1 MRSTN
6 NGNGR
11 IRLLYSHVDMNDN
24 SPNKGKI
31 VKCEV
36 NSHWDI
42 KGPKVTKSGHY
53 EIKAADG
60 SVRHAYDVWVE

>member
-1 MRSTN
+1 MSATDKSK
-6 NGNGR
+6 
-11 IRLLYSHVDMNDN
+11 IRLLYSHVDSTNPN
-24 SPNKGKI
+24 SANRGKI

-42 KGPKVTKSGHY
+42 KSPKVTRSGYY

-60 SVRHAYDVWVE
+60 TVRQAIDVWVE